1 MPQAAIYTRYS
12 SDRQRDTSLADQEA
26 VCRRR
31 AEADGLTV
39 VQVYADAAISGSRMD
54 RPQYQRMLADAQAG
68 AWTVLLVEDLS
79 RLSRDEVEGVQAV
92 RRLEHRGV
100 RVVGVSDGYDSDK
113 PGRTAQRG
121 VRALLSAL
129 YLEDLA
135 ARTHRGL
142 EGQARRGYWT
152 GGRAYGYRI
161 ERIEGEGSR
170 LHIAEPEAAIV
181 RRIFGE
187 YADGR
192 SPRAIV
198 ADLNANGIP
207 SARGGTWAYS
217 ALYGHPQKGTGIL
230 RNPLY
235 AGRVR
240 WNHSVWSK
248 DPDTGRRTR
257 RERPESEWL
266 WQDEP
271 ALRIIDA
278 DLWAHVERRLK
289 STQIKHRGHA
299 GPQRKHLL
307 SGILKCGH
315 CGGAM
320 AIVGPDRY
328 GCTWAR
334 YRGPAV
340 CTQTRTVK
348 RQTAERA
355 ILQAIAR
362 DLYSQE
368 AIAVYRDAL
377 TAELKRL
384 AAAEQPDLG
393 ALRRKVTALD
403 ERIGNLIEMVAG
415 GTHSQA
421 LRTALEQ
428 AEADRAAATAALAQ
442 ADRSA
447 PVVPLVTDVASVLK
461 AQLADLQAAL
471 VDDTEAARGSL
482 ADMLGDVPVFARDSG
497 LEAVLPGL
505 GQYAI
510 DGSGG
515 ALPAIASD
523 ALVVRLC

>member
-1 MPQAAIYTRYS
+1 MTAAIYTRYS

-31 AEADGLTV
+31 ADAEGWTIA
-39 VQVYADAAISGSRMD
+39 QVYADAAISGSRTD
-54 RPQYQRMLADAQAG
+54 RPQYQQMLADAQAG
-68 AWTVLLVEDLS
+68 AWSVLLVEDLS

-161 ERIEGEGSR
+161 ERTEGEGSR
-170 LHIAEPEAAIV
+170 LHIDETEAAIV
-181 RRIFGE
+181 RRIFE
-187 YADGR
+187 LYADGR
-192 SPRAIV
+192 SPRRIV
-198 ADLNANGIP
+198 ADLNADGILGP
-207 SARGGTWAYS
+207 RSGTWSYTT
-217 ALYGHPQKGTGIL
+217 LYGHPKKGTGIL
-230 RNPLY
+230 RNPIY
-235 AGRVR
+235 EGRVR

-257 RERPESEWL
+257 RERPESEWV
-266 WQDEP
+266 WMERP
-271 ALRIIDA
+271 ELRIVAA
-278 DLWAHVERRLK
+278 DLWARVQRRLK
-289 STQIKHRGHA
+289 ATQIKHRGHA
-299 GPQRKHLL
+299 GPQHKHLL

-334 YRGPAV
+334 YRGAAV

-355 ILQAIAR
+355 ILQSLAR
-362 DLYSQE
+362 DLYSPE
-368 AIAVYRDAL
+368 AIDAYTQAVR
-377 TAELKRL
+377 AEIARL
-384 AAAEQPDLG
+384 AAEERPDTR
-393 ALRRKVTALD
+393 ALERNLSALD
-403 ERIGNLIEMVAG
+403 QRIGNLVEMVAS
-415 GTHSQA
+415 GTHSPA
-421 LRTALEQ
+421 LRAALET
-428 AEADRAAATAALAQ
+428 AETERAKVAADLARANKV
-442 ADRSA
+442 A
-447 PVVPLVTDVASVLK
+447 PVVPIAANLAEALR
-461 AQLADLQAAL
+461 AQLADLSAAL
-471 VDDTEAARGSL
+471 NDDTEAARVIL
-482 ADMLGDVPVFARDSG
+482 AEMLGDVPVFARDSG
-497 LEAVLPGL
+497 FEAVLPVI

-515 ALPAIASD
+515 RI
-523 ALVVRLC
+523 